1 MASLLSQMMQSVCIS
16 NSPLGGGP
24 IGKDVVLSLG
34 LPEPSSM
41 ALTSI
46 FSTHI
51 KKHFMSVK
59 FPSEVLD
66 CISQLVSCAIN
77 VYKEARAQ
85 LLPSPGTPQYIFCIR
100 DLSKVEVNMYIMS
113 VT

>member
-1 MASLLSQMMQSVCIS
+1 
-16 NSPLGGGP
+16 
-24 IGKDVVLSLG
+24 
-34 LPEPSSM
+34 
-41 ALTSI
+41 
-46 FSTHI
+46 
-51 KKHFMSVK
+51 MSEK

-66 CISQLVSCAIN
+66 CISQLVSCTIH

-113 VT
+113 VVMSISRV